1 MISISL
7 YHQYTRNIATAL
19 GIGYVLAVND
29 EQVTAQ
35 IPDSADP
42 VLVAI
47 IPSADTAGSADYDS
61 MSETDQSLRFII
73 APIKSDTDTAEFFI
87 RIQIL
92 AEQAKKIMLMYAESY
107 PTKLGIREA
116 NIATEPVHGEFSGNY
131 AGYVISFSL
140 TAPATMYNADVPALL
155 PIT

>member
-19 GIGYVLAVND
+19 GIGYVLAVDD

-47 IPSADTAGSADYDS
+47 IPSDDTADSLTADN
-61 MSETDQSLRFII
+61 MSEASTSLLFIVS
-73 APIKSDTDTAEFFI
+73 PIKADTDTAEF
-87 RIQIL
+87 L
-92 AEQAKKIMLMYAESY
+92 
-107 PTKLGIREA
+107 
-116 NIATEPVHGEFSGNY
+116 
-131 AGYVISFSL
+131 SL
-140 TAPATMYNADVPALL
+140 
-155 PIT
+155 IHI